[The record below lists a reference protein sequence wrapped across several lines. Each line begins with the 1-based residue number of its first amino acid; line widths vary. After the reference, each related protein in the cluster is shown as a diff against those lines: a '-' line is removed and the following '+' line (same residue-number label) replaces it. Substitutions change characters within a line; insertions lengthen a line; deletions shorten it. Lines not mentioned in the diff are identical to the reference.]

1 MKNILLIGVG
11 GTGSKAVDIFYQKY
25 NELGNQTGNKIS
37 ALVFDTD
44 AGDVKNITAATPVV
58 MADTASVG
66 TICERL
72 GKHTLREWFPCDDN
86 V

>member
-44 AGDVKNITAATPVV
+44 AGDVTP
-58 MADTASVG
+58 
-66 TICERL
+66 
-72 GKHTLREWFPCDDN
+72 
-86 V
+86 